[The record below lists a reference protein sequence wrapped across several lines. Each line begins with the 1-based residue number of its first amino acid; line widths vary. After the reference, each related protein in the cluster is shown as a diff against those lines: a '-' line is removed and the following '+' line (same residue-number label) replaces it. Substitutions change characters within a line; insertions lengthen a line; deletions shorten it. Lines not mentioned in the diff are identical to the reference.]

1 MTSIHHRLL
10 YLVTLLGWLL
20 VLPSAQASTL
30 QDFDGQPKSISDYTG
45 NGKWLVVMI
54 WASDCH
60 ICNKEAHAYVDFH
73 FTHSDDNA
81 RILGITVDGQARKAE
96 ALKFIE
102 RHKVNFPS
110 LIGEP
115 ADVARLFSELTG
127 TYFAGTPAFLF
138 YDPEGNLRAQQVG
151 AVPPEL
157 IENFIKQQT
166 SASK

>member
-1 MTSIHHRLL
+1 MPFLAMVMAGLMIVPT
-10 YLVTLLGWLL
+10 
-20 VLPSAQASTL
+20 VLASTL
-30 QDFDGQPKSISDYTG
+30 QDFNGQPKSISDFTG
-45 NGKWLVVMI
+45 KGKWLVVMI

-73 FTHSDDNA
+73 FAHAEEDA
-81 RILGITVDGQARKAE
+81 RVLGISVDGQAKKAN

-102 RHKVNFPS
+102 RHKINFPS

-127 TYFAGTPAFLF
+127 TYFAGTPAFLI
-138 YDPEGNLRAQQVG
+138 YDPSGNLRAQQLG

-157 IENFIKQQT
+157 IENFIEQQAT
-166 SASK
+166 AAK